1 MLTVNWNIF
10 IEYNLHSLITR
21 LVCWYYSEL
30 LSLIIIF
37 NVKNKY
43 ILTESLKY
51 TQLIQL

>member
-10 IEYNLHSLITR
+10 IEYSLHSLITR

-30 LSLIIIF
+30 LPLIIIF
-37 NVKNKY
+37 NMKDKY

-51 TQLIQL
+51 TYVV